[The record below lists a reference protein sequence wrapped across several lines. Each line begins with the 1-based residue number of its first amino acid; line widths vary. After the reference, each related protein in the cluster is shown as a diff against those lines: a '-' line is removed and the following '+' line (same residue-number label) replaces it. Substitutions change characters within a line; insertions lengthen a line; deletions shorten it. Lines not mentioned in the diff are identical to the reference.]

1 VNGAGRRLGSF
12 VTALRPGEI
21 RIVSLSALYF
31 FALLASYY
39 VLRPI
44 RDEGSVRSGVARIP
58 WLFTATFA
66 AMILVV
72 PAFGWLA
79 SRVPRRRFVP
89 AMHLVFAA
97 NLAVF
102 AVVLRRPGAER
113 WAGAA
118 FFVWVAVVNVF
129 AVSVSWS
136 FLSDLF
142 DRDQAR
148 RLFGLVAAGGSAGA
162 IAGPAATAFAAPR
175 LGPAALL
182 LGAAGLYAL
191 CALIASRLARAA
203 RPAAAA
209 TGTAPP
215 IGVPMG
221 GGALAGIR
229 RTVRSPFLLAVAL
242 ALVCYTFLSTVL
254 YFSQT
259 EIFGAAIRSS
269 GERTALFAR
278 MDLAVNVLTI
288 GLQLFVTGW
297 LVRRI
302 GVGGALATVAALV
315 TAGVAVLGA
324 APALATIVVLQIVHR
339 AGHFAVGRPA
349 RETLFVSLDAEERYK
364 AKSFIDT
371 AVFRASDSG
380 GAWLLTALRAHGA
393 GLPEMAWVAVPVGL
407 VWTATCWAI
416 GRRWE
421 RAELPRREGLA
432 A

>member
-1 VNGAGRRLGSF
+1 VKAEERRR
-12 VTALRPGEI
+12 VALCAI
-21 RIVSLSALYF
+21 YF

-44 RDEGSVRSGVARIP
+44 RDEGSVRAGVARIP

-66 AMILVV
+66 AMLLVV

-89 AMHLVFAA
+89 GMHLFFAA
-97 NLAVF
+97 NLLVF
-102 AVVLRRPGAER
+102 AFTLRRPGAER
-113 WAGAA
+113 WAGPA
-118 FFVWVAVVNVF
+118 FFVWVAVVSVF

-136 FLSDLF
+136 FMSDLY
-142 DRDQAR
+142 RREEAG

-162 IAGPAATAFAAPR
+162 IAGPAATALFAPR
-175 LGPAALL
+175 VGPESLL
-182 LGAAGLYAL
+182 LAAAGLYGL
-191 CALIASRLARAA
+191 CAAIAVRLARGA
-203 RPAAAA
+203 RPATDAASPP
-209 TGTAPP
+209 GAP
-215 IGVPMG
+215 IG
-221 GGALAGIR
+221 GGALAGVR

-242 ALVCYTFLSTVL
+242 ALVCYTLVSTLL

-259 EIFGAAIRSS
+259 EIVGAAIRSS
-269 GERTALFAR
+269 GERTALFAK

-288 GLQLFVTGW
+288 VLQVFVTGW
-297 LVRRI
+297 LVRRF
-302 GVGGALATVAALV
+302 GVGGALAAAAAIV
-315 TAGVAVLGA
+315 TAGVAVLGCT
-324 APALATIVVLQIVHR
+324 PALATFVALQIVHR

-349 RETLFVSLDAEERYK
+349 RETLFVPLGAEDRYK

-380 GAWLLTALRAHGA
+380 AAWILAALRGHGA
-393 GLPEMAWVAVPVGL
+393 NLSEMAWLSVPVGL

-416 GRRWE
+416 GRKWE
-421 RAELPRREGLA
+421 RRELPKREGLA

>member
-1 VNGAGRRLGSF
+1 MKPKARRLPRG
-12 VTALRPGEI
+12 VRPGEG
-21 RIVSLSALYF
+21 RLVALCALYF

-44 RDEGSVRSGVARIP
+44 RDEGGVRAGVARIP

-72 PAFGWLA
+72 PAFGWIA

-89 AMHLVFAA
+89 GMHLFFAGNLALFAA
-97 NLAVF
+97 AMRG
-102 AVVLRRPGAER
+102 AGAER
-113 WAGAA
+113 WAGPAL
-118 FFVWVAVVNVF
+118 FVWVAVVNVF

-142 DRDQAR
+142 DRGQAR

-162 IAGPAATAFAAPR
+162 IAGPAVMAVAAPR
-175 LGPAALL
+175 LGHGALL
-182 LGAAGLYAL
+182 LGAAGLYLL
-191 CALIASRLARAA
+191 CAAIAARLARAV
-203 RPAAAA
+203 RPGAGGKAAA
-209 TGTAPP
+209 PESP
-215 IGVPMG
+215 IG
-221 GGALAGIR
+221 GGALDGIR
-229 RTVRSPFLLAVAL
+229 RTLQSRFLLFVVL
-242 ALVCYTFLSTVL
+242 ALVCSTFVSTVL

-259 EIFGAAIRSS
+259 EIVGAAIRSP
-269 GERTALFAR
+269 GDRTALFAR

-288 GLQLFVTGW
+288 LLQLFVTGW
-297 LVRRI
+297 VVRRI
-302 GVGGALATVAALV
+302 GVGGALAAVAALV
-315 TAGVAVLGA
+315 TAGIVALGA
-324 APALATIVVLQIVHR
+324 APALATIVVLQIVQR

-349 RETLFVSLDAEERYK
+349 RETLFVSLDPEERYK

-393 GLPEMAWVAVPVGL
+393 GLPAMAWLAVPVGL
-407 VWTATCWAI
+407 LWTAACWAI

-421 RAELPRREGLA
+421 RTALPRREGLA

>member
-1 VNGAGRRLGSF
+1 VKTGERRR
-12 VTALRPGEI
+12 VALC
-21 RIVSLSALYF
+21 ALYF

-44 RDEGSVRSGVARIP
+44 RDEGSVRAGVARIP

-89 AMHLVFAA
+89 GMHLF
-97 NLAVF
+97 F
-102 AVVLRRPGAER
+102 AVNLLFFAFTLRRPGAER
-113 WAGAA
+113 WAGPA

-136 FLSDLF
+136 FMSDLF
-142 DRDQAR
+142 RREEAR

-162 IAGPAATAFAAPR
+162 IAGPAAMALAAPHV
-175 LGPAALL
+175 GPGTLL
-182 LGAAGLYAL
+182 LAAAALYAL
-191 CALIASRLARAA
+191 CALIAVRLARSARTAEDAA
-203 RPAAAA
+203 SPP
-209 TGTAPP
+209 GAP
-215 IGVPMG
+215 IG

-229 RTVRSPFLLAVAL
+229 RTVRSPFLLAVAV
-242 ALVCYTFLSTVL
+242 ALVCYTLLSTLL

-259 EIFGAAIRSS
+259 EIVGAAIRLP
-269 GERTALFAR
+269 GERTALFAK
-278 MDLAVNVLTI
+278 MDLAVNALTI
-288 GLQLFVTGW
+288 VLQVFVTGW

-302 GVGGALATVAALV
+302 GVGGALAAVAAVV
-315 TAGVAVLGA
+315 TAGVAVLGL
-324 APALATIVVLQIVHR
+324 APVLATVVALQIVHR

-349 RETLFVSLDAEERYK
+349 RETLFVSLDAEDRYK

-380 GAWLLTALRAHGA
+380 GAWLLAALRGHGA
-393 GLPEMAWVAVPVGL
+393 GLAEMAWLSVPVGL

-416 GRRWE
+416 GRNWE
-421 RAELPRREGLA
+421 RTALPKREGLA